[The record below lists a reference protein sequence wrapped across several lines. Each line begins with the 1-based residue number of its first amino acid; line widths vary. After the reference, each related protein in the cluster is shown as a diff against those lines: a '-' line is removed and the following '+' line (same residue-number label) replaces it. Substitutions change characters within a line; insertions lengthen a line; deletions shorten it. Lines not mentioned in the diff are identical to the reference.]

1 MSSKKQLREEKKARA
16 TKIKNYVLLNP
27 NLTLGV
33 YAEKLGVDRMVVSGV
48 LATMKRWGNETE
60 KNASTPKQI
69 LSLEKNRL
77 TPTPTTDVKVIQKFI
92 IDNNN
97 LHYKEIMERLNIS
110 SNVYRANSASIT
122 KLNNKLKKSAKVASG
137 VFVHEK
143 SPIKETFY
151 RNPIIEK
158 INQSSLKSGS
168 IISLPAENFTTEKR
182 IFNEISKKFE
192 FYCVEHKDDV
202 YFKLL
207 GNLAKN
213 KFKMVVYPTELSRVL
228 DNAKENSIA
237 HLIADYCG
245 QLHTYEKEITDAIKR
260 NIVRVDGVI
269 AITINKRITGAE
281 NHKFYDEMIAL
292 NGTEMHSNICKVEKA
307 FKIFLERLCGFDYKL
322 ETYLDYHSKKE
333 NGGKCANMMLAII
346 RRIK

>member
-1 MSSKKQLREEKKARA
+1 MSKKELLLFKKERAEKIRKFM
-16 TKIKNYVLLNP
+16 LENP
-27 NLTLGV
+27 NLSLDE
-33 YAEKLGVDRMVVSGV
+33 YAEKLGFNRNIIGGVMGSMRRFGVVPNIPTKIV
-48 LATMKRWGNETE
+48 NE
-60 KNASTPKQI
+60 
-69 LSLEKNRL
+69 
-77 TPTPTTDVKVIQKFI
+77 IQQFI
-92 IDNNN
+92 VDNNK
-97 LHYKEIMERLNIS
+97 LSRDEIMKSLGINI
-110 SNVYRANSASIT
+110 NVYRANLASIN
-122 KLNNKLKKSAKVASG
+122 KRNNKLNKVPKVVAG
-137 VFVHEK
+137 LFTHEK

-168 IISLPAENFTTEKR
+168 IISLPAKDFTTEKR

-192 FYCVEHKDDV
+192 FYCVEHNDDV

-207 GNLAKN
+207 DNLAKN

-245 QLHTYEKEITDAIKR
+245 QLHTYEKEITDAIRR

-322 ETYLDYHSKKE
+322 ETYLDYHSKKP